1 MTDTR
6 FATILK
12 RGVAEIITEA
22 ELLRLLDSGRIL
34 TLKQGFDPSAPDIH
48 LGHVVGLRKL
58 RQFQELGH
66 KVTLIVGDWTARI
79 GDPSGQSATRPML
92 SPNEIE
98 SNAQTYMEQFFKVV
112 DKDKTELR
120 WQSEWFSRFTLDEV
134 IKLTS
139 KFTIAQLLAR
149 EDFNKRYG
157 SGNPISLTE
166 MLYPLLQGY
175 DSVAIQSDVEF
186 GGIDQKFNC
195 LVGRELQ
202 QSTGQPPQ
210 QVFLVP
216 LLVGTDGHQKM
227 SKSLNNHIGVAE
239 PPREIY
245 GKVMSIPDPLIMD
258 YFELVTNVPEEE
270 IAEFKEQ
277 LKTRSVNPMN
287 LKKRLAHEIVRQFHG
302 KQAADEA
309 QEHFTQV
316 FQKREMP
323 EEIPEVRLSFKSL
336 MYESLHSRKVFEVAT
351 RIASQMGISVKE
363 KRALQISA
371 ALHDVGM
378 MDIPDRILLKSDA
391 LTTSELVEIKL
402 HASRGTELLRSLGIS
417 HEIISNVEAHHE
429 RYDGKGYPRGLS
441 GEQIPLGARII
452 AVADMYDALTS
463 ERPYRLALTSAE
475 ALEELQKG
483 AGIQF
488 DPAVVEALRQALTV
502 EVSVED
508 LAQDLVKIGS
518 FADLFHVLLAAKLSK
533 SREEAKRLLRQN
545 AVRIDGKKVNSNI
558 VSIHNGAIIKVG
570 KRRFAE
576 IVDADKEKA

>member
-12 RGVAEIITEA
+12 RGVAEIITES
-22 ELLRLLDSGRIL
+22 ELLRLLNSGKIL

-92 SPNEIE
+92 SPREIE
-98 SNAQTYMEQFFKVV
+98 RNAQTYMEQFFKVV

-120 WQSEWFSRFTLDEV
+120 WQSEWFSQFTLDEV

-149 EDFNKRYG
+149 EDFNKRYN
-157 SGNPISLTE
+157 SGNPISLAE

-175 DSVAIQSDVEF
+175 DSVAIKADVEF

-202 QSTGQPPQ
+202 QSTGQSPQ

-216 LLVGTDGHQKM
+216 LLIGTDGKQKM
-227 SKSLNNHIGVAE
+227 SKSLHNHIGIAE
-239 PPREIY
+239 PPQEIY
-245 GKVMSIPDPLIMD
+245 GKVMSISDDSLIPD
-258 YFELVTNVPEEE
+258 YFELVTDVPEEE

-277 LKTRSVNPMN
+277 LKTHSVNPMN

-309 QEHFTQV
+309 EEY
-316 FQKREMP
+316 FQGRFQTRELHKMEATAITGVKVSAKVIIRRDMP
-323 EEIPEVRLSFKSL
+323 RW
-336 MYESLHSRKVFEVAT
+336 
-351 RIASQMGISVKE
+351 
-363 KRALQISA
+363 
-371 ALHDVGM
+371 
-378 MDIPDRILLKSDA
+378 
-391 LTTSELVEIKL
+391 LVDNK
-402 HASRGTELLRSLGIS
+402 
-417 HEIISNVEAHHE
+417 
-429 RYDGKGYPRGLS
+429 
-441 GEQIPLGARII
+441 
-452 AVADMYDALTS
+452 
-463 ERPYRLALTSAE
+463 
-475 ALEELQKG
+475 
-483 AGIQF
+483 
-488 DPAVVEALRQALTV
+488 
-502 EVSVED
+502 
-508 LAQDLVKIGS
+508 
-518 FADLFHVLLAAKLSK
+518 FANSM
-533 SREEAKRLLRQN
+533 SEAKRLLAQGAVQIIRADGTRQV
-545 AVRIDGKKVNSNI
+545 VRDENVEFKPGDRF
-558 VSIHNGAIIKVG
+558 KVG
-570 KRRFAE
+570 KLRFVK